1 MGMRNIPQTPRRRG
15 GIPWRRT
22 MAPSSALMVCF
33 PAAFVFMLAGIGG
46 AVSGPCADQ
55 IAQLERQV
63 AATAPGPQTGPSA
76 PQSVGA
82 QLHRQPTPGSVQ
94 SAEGV
99 ATRDADDAL
108 ASAKQADAAGN
119 GADCNAALEKARD
132 LYGIR

>member
-1 MGMRNIPQTPRRRG
+1 MRNIFQTLYRRPG
-15 GIPWRRT
+15 KPWRPARG
-22 MAPSSALMVCF
+22 PGSALTISF
-33 PAAFVFMLAGIGG
+33 PVALAFMLSGIGG

-55 IAQLERQV
+55 IAELERQV
-63 AATAPGPQTGPSA
+63 AAIAPGGQGGPSA
-76 PQSVGA
+76 QQSVGA

>member
-1 MGMRNIPQTPRRRG
+1 MRNIPQTPRRRG

-46 AVSGPCADQ
+46 AVSG
-55 IAQLERQV
+55 
-63 AATAPGPQTGPSA
+63 QTGPSA
-76 PQSVGA
+76 PQQSVGA

-99 ATRDADDAL
+99 STRDADDAL
-108 ASAKQADAAGN
+108 ASAKQADAAGK